1 VSPTEHAPLV
11 EVREIVSEDQ
21 TPSPSLAAFN
31 KSFGTSHRG
40 KLLSVGLKTTGIG
53 SRTSKILTLWQSS
66 VTIDESGEESSG
78 QPEGAVAASEKG
90 PHLPPEG
97 TPSPQGKASS
107 GSAKQVTMQQFSKQ
121 GSSLLSALLFFF
133 SDS

>member
-1 VSPTEHAPLV
+1 
-11 EVREIVSEDQ
+11 
-21 TPSPSLAAFN
+21 LAAFN

-53 SRTSKILTLWQSS
+53 RRTSKILTLWQSS
-66 VTIDESGEESSG
+66 ETIDESGEESSG

-90 PHLPPEG
+90 PHLSPEG
-97 TPSPQGKASS
+97 TPSPQGKVSS

-133 SDS
+133 SDY